1 MLKMLKSR
9 VGKKCRISIG
19 LCRLS
24 FHQSPNHI
32 SDWTTTAK
40 KKKKNSSA
48 SCFIYNFVFQ
58 VISEKHCVAKIL
70 LAIWEIF

>member
-1 MLKMLKSR
+1 MQNLDWSLQTKFSS
-9 VGKKCRISIG
+9 IS
-19 LCRLS
+19 
-24 FHQSPNHI
+24 QSYFL
-32 SDWTTTAK
+32 TEQQQQK

-70 LAIWEIF
+70 LAI